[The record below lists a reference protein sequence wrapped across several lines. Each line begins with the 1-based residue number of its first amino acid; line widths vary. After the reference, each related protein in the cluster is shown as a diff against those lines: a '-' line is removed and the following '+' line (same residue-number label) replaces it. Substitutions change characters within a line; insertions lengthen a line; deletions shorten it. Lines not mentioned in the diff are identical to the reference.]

1 MGIVRRRTNGTED
14 NIENVMTPTAET
26 ACWYVM
32 RELKRPN
39 ALLPAYKQLTSAG
52 LEVFTPMRWNL
63 KMRQGR
69 RIRECVPFIRD
80 LLFVRE
86 CRTVLD
92 PIVAKTPTLQ
102 YRFRRGGEYCE
113 PLIVADSDMEMFIRA
128 VSESLNPKYYR
139 PEELLPSMYGRTV
152 RVIGGAL
159 DGYEGR
165 LLSVRGSRTRR
176 VLVELPG
183 FVTVAVEA
191 DFDYVQI
198 TK

>member
-1 MGIVRRRTNGTED
+1 
-14 NIENVMTPTAET
+14 MTPTSET

-32 RELKRPN
+32 RDLKRPN
-39 ALLPAYKQLTSAG
+39 ALLPAYKQLTDAG

-63 KMRQGR
+63 KMRHGR
-69 RIRECVPFIRD
+69 RVRECVPFIRD

-86 CRTVLD
+86 TRTVLD

-102 YRFRRGGEYCE
+102 YRYRRGGEYRE
-113 PLIVADSDMEMFIRA
+113 PMIVEDSDMEIFIRA

-165 LLSVRGSRTRR
+165 LLSVRGSRTKRL
-176 VLVELPG
+176 LVELPG
-183 FVTVAVEA
+183 FVTVAIET